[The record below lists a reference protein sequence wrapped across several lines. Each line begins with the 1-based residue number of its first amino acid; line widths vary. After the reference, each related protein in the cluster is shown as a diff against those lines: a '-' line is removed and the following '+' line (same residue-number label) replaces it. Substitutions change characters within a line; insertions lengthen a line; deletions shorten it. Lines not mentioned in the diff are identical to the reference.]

1 MDGFQPAQRIV
12 DVLADIDHQQL
23 VLPAIQR
30 EFVWSEAKICALFD
44 SLMRGYPI
52 GGFLL
57 WKVADDTVTSHTFYG
72 FIRDYD
78 VRPPNNFCPKIE
90 AMARSDSR
98 FAILD
103 GQQRLTSL
111 NIGLRGSHTVKLPNK
126 WWDNPDAFPRR
137 YLYLELRATEPDPE
151 EVGGEEETGDS
162 ERYVFRFKTPE
173 QVEADDA
180 AVHTWMRV
188 SDMLGLGEMT
198 QILSYAAGMGIGN
211 DGEAMKTLG
220 RLYEV
225 VHVRGTISPFIEPAQ
240 DIDRV
245 MNIFIRT
252 NAQGEPLSFAD
263 LLLSQATAA
272 WSTDEGGAPVDAREE
287 IRSFNQQLNG
297 PDRRFDFKR
306 DQIMKACLVL
316 TDAGSVRFQIKNYG
330 RKQMLAIR
338 DAWPQIKRC
347 LDLAARLLDQF
358 GLTAV
363 NLNARSVIHPLAYY
377 IKHRNLDSSYLTAAG
392 HAADRE
398 RVRQWVLRSLLRQGI
413 WGSGLD
419 TLLTRLR
426 ATIKDHG
433 SNGFPSAEI
442 ERAMGELGKSLAFDD
457 DAVQGLLKLRY
468 GEPNCFALLSLIY
481 PSGDTSRRH
490 VDHVYPQT
498 AFTPT
503 KLAKAGFIP
512 EQAARLIS
520 AAQEMSN
527 LQLLTPAE
535 NESKGGTF
543 PGSWLTSAYPEERDR
558 AAVRA
563 FHHLGDAGDDLTR
576 FDEFV
581 EERRTKLA
589 REIRRKLGAAESPLE
604 TPLPVADLD

>member
-1 MDGFQPAQRIV
+1 
-12 DVLADIDHQQL
+12 
-23 VLPAIQR
+23 
-30 EFVWSEAKICALFD
+30 
-44 SLMRGYPI
+44 
-52 GGFLL
+52 
-57 WKVADDTVTSHTFYG
+57 
-72 FIRDYD
+72 
-78 VRPPNNFCPKIE
+78 
-90 AMARSDSR
+90 
-98 FAILD
+98 
-103 GQQRLTSL
+103 
-111 NIGLRGSHTVKLPNK
+111 
-126 WWDNPDAFPRR
+126 
-137 YLYLELRATEPDPE
+137 
-151 EVGGEEETGDS
+151 
-162 ERYVFRFKTPE
+162 
-173 QVEADDA
+173 
-180 AVHTWMRV
+180 
-188 SDMLGLGEMT
+188 MT
-198 QILSYAAGMGIGN
+198 HILSYAARTGIGN
-211 DGEAMKTLG
+211 NQEAMRTLG

-225 VHVRGTISPFIEPAQ
+225 VHVRGTISSFIEPAQ

-287 IRSFNQQLNG
+287 IRSFNQELNG
-297 PDRRFDFKR
+297 PDRQFDFRR

-347 LDLAARLLDQF
+347 LYLAARLLEQF

-377 IKHRNLDSSYLTAAG
+377 IKRRNLDASYLTAAG

-398 RVRQWVLRSLLRQGI
+398 LVRQWVLRSLLRQGI

-426 ATIKDHG
+426 TAIKEHG
-433 SNGFPSAEI
+433 SDGFPVAEI
-442 ERAMGELGKSLAFDD
+442 ERTMGELGKSLAFDE
-457 DAVQGLLKLRY
+457 DAVQGLLRLRY
-468 GEPNCFALLSLIY
+468 GDPNCYALLSLIY

-503 KLAKAGFIP
+503 KLAKLGFGP
-512 EQAARLIS
+512 EQAARMIS
-520 AAQEMSN
+520 AAQELPN

-535 NESKGGTF
+535 NESKGGTL
-543 PGSWLTSAYPEERDR
+543 PVSWLGSAYPEDRDR
-558 AAVRA
+558 AAIRT
-563 FHHLGDAGDDLTR
+563 FHHLGEPSDDLTQ
-576 FDEFV
+576 FDDFLV
-581 EERRTKLA
+581 ERRTGLA
-589 REIRRKLGAAESPLE
+589 REIRRHLGVPDQTQGTERP
-604 TPLPVADLD
+604 T